1 MITVKNEGKKETKV
15 IKGDLFFV
23 QNFSFVSFLV
33 QKMFPRGEGGFCDLK
48 KFWGG

>member
-23 QNFSFVSFLV
+23 YDFSFVSFLV
-33 QKMFPRGEGGFCDLK
+33 QKMFQGGRGDFVI
-48 KFWGG
+48 